1 MCITELRLNNLGLK
15 TGVSNESI
23 IAALIRKLNLAG
35 SFGRFMLDYN
45 SAKVIDEL
53 NDAVDRLNSDV
64 VSVGGSLVPVSFTA
78 GIMMALSKKFNTQP
92 NRLTQNILDAL
103 HCKHKAM
110 LGWLFEQEVTD
121 RLKASLPKEAII
133 SDIVGY
139 TRPIVTSDSDLDI
152 SKLLKSLS
160 IRPVVNL
167 DATVPFQ
174 LVRADTK
181 DVLDISMKGIIK
193 PFESWQDLVELIV
206 HHNWQAGPIWLLPLN
221 YANPFFDFAF
231 VDTNAENESVDM
243 KTFQITISTTHSCKA
258 MVMQLISTR
267 LNKSNIKLNSVVH
280 HAVLPSQEVAEK
292 FEFKSEECMRGPT
305 MVTRAAA
312 GQQNKATMVTRAAAV
327 QQNKAKRKRTECSY
341 ADFNDDDEDDPDVDD
356 LIDETKWV
364 WVDIQIGAHLVLTDS
379 MCIEK

>member
-139 TRPIVTSDSDLDI
+139 TRPIV
-152 SKLLKSLS
+152 
-160 IRPVVNL
+160 
-167 DATVPFQ
+167 
-174 LVRADTK
+174 
-181 DVLDISMKGIIK
+181 
-193 PFESWQDLVELIV
+193 
-206 HHNWQAGPIWLLPLN
+206 
-221 YANPFFDFAF
+221 
-231 VDTNAENESVDM
+231 
-243 KTFQITISTTHSCKA
+243 
-258 MVMQLISTR
+258 
-267 LNKSNIKLNSVVH
+267 
-280 HAVLPSQEVAEK
+280 
-292 FEFKSEECMRGPT
+292 
-305 MVTRAAA
+305 
-312 GQQNKATMVTRAAAV
+312 
-327 QQNKAKRKRTECSY
+327 
-341 ADFNDDDEDDPDVDD
+341 
-356 LIDETKWV
+356 
-364 WVDIQIGAHLVLTDS
+364 
-379 MCIEK
+379 